1 MGREWRP
8 LCTEQDRHWA
18 EKWPAARKA
27 VSEAETA
34 YSTSQAG
41 PVRHLVISGC
51 AAPEHRDRLSQE
63 QVETL
68 DGAVNSA

>member
-27 VSEAETA
+27 VSEAQRA

-41 PVRHLVISGC
+41 AVRQLVVSGC
-51 AAPEHRDRLSQE
+51 AAPAHLDRLSQE
-63 QVETL
+63 QLEAL
-68 DGAVNSA
+68 DEAV